1 MEITNAEIKIFYNVG
16 KLESGKTYTIEE
28 LLELYEELYNEH
40 ESLKEEHEDYIAMVQ
55 DNYVQVPIYRQV

>member
-16 KLESGKTYTIEE
+16 KLEKGKTYTIEE
-28 LLELYEELYNEH
+28 LLEFYEELCNEYDA
-40 ESLKEEHEDYIAMVQ
+40 LKDEHDDYVAMVQ